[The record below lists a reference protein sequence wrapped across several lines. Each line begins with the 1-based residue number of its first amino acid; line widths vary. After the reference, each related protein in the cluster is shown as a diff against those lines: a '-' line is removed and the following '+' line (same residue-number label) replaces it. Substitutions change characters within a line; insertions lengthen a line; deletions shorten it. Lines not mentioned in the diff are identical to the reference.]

1 MGGKVRPVRELK
13 DSLWRVQYIGED
25 PDLFDESYQ
34 ALKRKADKKGTTVI
48 ETKVDNLDIVLIW

>member
-1 MGGKVRPVRELK
+1 MRPFRELK
-13 DSLWRVQYIGED
+13 DSLWRVQYIGAD
-25 PDLFDESYQ
+25 SDLFDEFYQ